1 MTSLIDIS
9 DEMYVGALLRQP
21 YFQLSTVLQ
30 NFIYLK
36 YSNLDGL
43 LKVKVSYDLE
53 GKKGMYTQHK
63 VSPAEHSCSEKLC
76 LSFL

>member
-43 LKVKVSYDLE
+43 LKVNVSYNLE
-53 GKKGMYTQHK
+53 GKKGMYTQSK